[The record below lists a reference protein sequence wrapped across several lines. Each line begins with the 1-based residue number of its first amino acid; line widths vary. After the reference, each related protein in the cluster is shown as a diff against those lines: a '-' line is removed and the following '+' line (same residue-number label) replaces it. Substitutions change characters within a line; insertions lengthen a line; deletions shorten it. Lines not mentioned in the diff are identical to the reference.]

1 MMSLCLVGELGTTL
15 EKWKGRGQSS
25 KQSGT
30 GTIPKP
36 GLSDPASWL
45 SPLVITQGLKKNR
58 EVLSIKSLSAST
70 PRGGQWHGTG
80 ACHSTYTGP
89 GLFPGVAAAKGPAP
103 AQQLRVPGWPFIIV

>member
-1 MMSLCLVGELGTTL
+1 MGVKRATL

-45 SPLVITQGLKKNR
+45 SPLVITEGLKKNR

-70 PRGGQWHGTG
+70 PRGTGRVLATPHTPGQVCFWEWPLPRGQPQPNSSECRG
-80 ACHSTYTGP
+80 
-89 GLFPGVAAAKGPAP
+89 GLS
-103 AQQLRVPGWPFIIV
+103 L